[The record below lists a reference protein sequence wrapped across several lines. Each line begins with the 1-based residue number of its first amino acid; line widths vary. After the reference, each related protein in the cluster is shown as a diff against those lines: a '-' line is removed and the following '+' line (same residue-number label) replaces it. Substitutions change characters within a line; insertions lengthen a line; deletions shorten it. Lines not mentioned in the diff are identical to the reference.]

1 LALEYSR
8 KAISSFNGFCARYS
22 KVGDREVFDHRDFP
36 WLPAIEADWRKVR
49 AELDA
54 ILPYMAHM
62 QNFHDAY
69 PNYVTRALP
78 NYLTQG
84 EGWKTYFFYGFGLKA
99 PKNCRRCPETVKL
112 LKRIPG
118 MKTALLS
125 ILGPHKHLPTHR
137 GPFKG
142 VLRLLL
148 PLRIPEPAEK
158 CGIRVGTH
166 TQTWDE
172 GKALV
177 FDDTFPHKV
186 WNHTDGV
193 RVVLFVDVVRPMRF
207 PAGCPHMRGKA
218 LRHVRACLTNSRAVS
233 LSSTSRPRTWRVAPL
248 PCRFMIRMVSTAPFI
263 AKVPDNVSKTSSAS
277 FLRSWCRTRMQTWC
291 LLANRCSGARAS

>member
-1 LALEYSR
+1 LLVNGNVLIGIALVNGVTGGSRQGVRAFSMSLRKRTSRLALEFSR
-8 KAISSFNGFCARYS
+8 KAISGFNRFCARYS

-36 WLPAIEADWRKVR
+36 WLPAIEGDWRKVR

-54 ILPYMAHM
+54 ILPYMTHM

-69 PNYVTRALP
+69 PNSVIQSLP
-78 NYLTQG
+78 KYLTQG
-84 EGWKTYFFYGFGLKA
+84 EGWKKYFFYGYGLKA

-118 MKTALLS
+118 MKTAFFS
-125 ILGPHKHLPTHR
+125 ILGPHTHVPAHR

-148 PLRIPEPAEK
+148 ALRIPEPAEK
-158 CGIRVGTH
+158 CGIQVGTR
-166 TQTWDE
+166 TRTWEE

-177 FDDTFPHKV
+177 FDDTVRHQV

-193 RVVLFVDVVRPMRF
+193 RVVLLVEIVRPMRF
-207 PAGCPHMRGKA
+207 PANLVNAVVIWLIA
-218 LRHVRACLTNSRAVS
+218 LSPFMLGNAWSYLRWER
-233 LSSTSRPRTWRVAPL
+233 
-248 PCRFMIRMVSTAPFI
+248 RFEAIVDADKPARRRI
-263 AKVPDNVSKTSSAS
+263 ATDV
-277 FLRSWCRTRMQTWC
+277 
-291 LLANRCSGARAS
+291 

>member
-1 LALEYSR
+1 M
-8 KAISSFNGFCARYS
+8 
-22 KVGDREVFDHRDFP
+22 
-36 WLPAIEADWRKVR
+36 R

-62 QNFHDAY
+62 QNFHD
-69 PNYVTRALP
+69 VSP
-78 NYLTQG
+78 NYLTHG

-118 MKTALLS
+118 MKTAFFS
-125 ILGPHKHLPTHR
+125 ILAPHKHVPAHR

-148 PLRIPEPAEK
+148 ALRIPEPAEK

-166 TQTWDE
+166 TRTWDE

-177 FDDTFPHKV
+177 FDDTVRHEV
-186 WNHTDGV
+186 WNHTDGGASCCSWTSCGRCV
-193 RVVLFVDVVRPMRF
+193 F
-207 PAGCPHMRGKA
+207 PPI
-218 LRHVRACLTNSRAVS
+218 
-233 LSSTSRPRTWRVAPL
+233 SSMPR
-248 PCRFMIRMVSTAPFI
+248 
-263 AKVPDNVSKTSSAS
+263 
-277 FLRSWCRTRMQTWC
+277 
-291 LLANRCSGARAS
+291 

>member
-1 LALEYSR
+1 VIATADSAAGAQTPVITSAAERPSR
-8 KAISSFNGFCARYS
+8 ASTDSGARYS

-36 WLPAIEADWRKVR
+36 WLPAIEEDWRKVR

-62 QNFHDAY
+62 QNFHD
-69 PNYVTRALP
+69 VSP
-78 NYLTQG
+78 NYLTHG

-99 PKNCRRCPETVKL
+99 FKNCRRCPETVKL

-118 MKTALLS
+118 MKTAFFS
-125 ILGPHKHLPTHR
+125 ILGPHKHVPAHR

-148 PLRIPEPAEK
+148 ALRIPEPAEK

-166 TQTWDE
+166 TRTWDE

-177 FDDTFPHKV
+177 FDDTVRHEV

-207 PAGCPHMRGKA
+207 PANVVNAAVIWLIA
-218 LRHVRACLTNSRAVS
+218 LSPFMLGNARSYLRWERRFEAMVNADEPARR
-233 LSSTSRPRTWRVAPL
+233 RMAPD
-248 PCRFMIRMVSTAPFI
+248 V
-263 AKVPDNVSKTSSAS
+263 
-277 FLRSWCRTRMQTWC
+277 
-291 LLANRCSGARAS
+291 